1 MQTFKKPLSK
11 EQESRYI
18 ALSKQG
24 DILARNKLIEYNLR
38 LVAHIIKKYQ
48 VNNKDTEDY
57 LSIGT
62 IGLIKAIDSYD
73 EIKGN
78 RLATYA
84 SRCIENEIL
93 MYLRQERK
101 EQRETS
107 LFDPIGKDK
116 EGNEV
121 SLIDIIDS
129 GEKPII
135 NSIIITTELE
145 QLSKIFHKVLTSRE
159 QLILS
164 LRYGLFNNKAQTQ
177 KSIASSLNIS
187 RSYVS
192 RIEKKALLKLRSAL
206 NE

>member
-1 MQTFKKPLSK
+1 
-11 EQESRYI
+11 
-18 ALSKQG
+18 
-24 DILARNKLIEYNLR
+24 
-38 LVAHIIKKYQ
+38 
-48 VNNKDTEDY
+48 
-57 LSIGT
+57 
-62 IGLIKAIDSYD
+62 
-73 EIKGN
+73 
-78 RLATYA
+78 
-84 SRCIENEIL
+84 

>member
-1 MQTFKKPLSK
+1 MKTFKKPLSK

>member
-1 MQTFKKPLSK
+1 MKTFKKPLSK

-93 MYLRQERK
+93 MYLRQERT

-121 SLIDIIDS
+121 SSIDIIDS

>member
-1 MQTFKKPLSK
+1 MKTFKKPLSK

-93 MYLRQERK
+93 MHLRQERK

>member
-1 MQTFKKPLSK
+1 MKTFKKPLSK

-135 NSIIITTELE
+135 KYYYYNRIRAAF
-145 QLSKIFHKVLTSRE
+145 Q
-159 QLILS
+159 
-164 LRYGLFNNKAQTQ
+164 
-177 KSIASSLNIS
+177 NIS
-187 RSYVS
+187 QG
-192 RIEKKALLKLRSAL
+192 L
-206 NE
+206 NLT